1 MKKYLLLILMI
12 PLLLMAGCDSG
23 EPETFSFPL
32 AFGIAPEDGGS
43 CRLYLAW
50 PDLDSPDASEDALSK
65 DAFWDGQADRLA
77 AGVAQVS
84 VSSNRNVNMNHLKV
98 LVLDRGL
105 MDGGAYGEDLVALF
119 RENREISWNAYVLL
133 IDGEMDRLFSEEV
146 QTGTCLGIYLENLL
160 EGWNNIKSG
169 SLVTVGDLVSQYYN
183 GTECL
188 LIPIVSISENEPS
201 VESFAVVDD
210 LTDRGEASLEEVFA
224 SYDRLILYK
233 RDLT

>member
-12 PLLLMAGCDSG
+12 PLFLLAGCDSG

-32 AFGIAPEDGGS
+32 AFGIAPEDGGAS
-43 CRLYLAW
+43 HLYLAW
-50 PDLDSPDASEDALSK
+50 PDLENPDASEDALSK
-65 DAFWDGQADRLA
+65 DAFWDGQTDRLTE
-77 AGVAQVS
+77 GVGQVS

-98 LVLDRGL
+98 LILDRGI
-105 MDGGAYGEDLVALF
+105 MDGEAYGAELIAFF

-133 IDGEMDRLFSEEV
+133 TDGELDRLFSEDV

-169 SLVTVGDLVSQYYN
+169 SLVTVGDLISQYYN
-183 GTECL
+183 GTEYL
-188 LIPIVSISENEPS
+188 LIPIVSVSENEPS

-210 LTDRGEASLEEVFA
+210 LTDKGEKSLEEVFA
-224 SYDRLILYK
+224 SYDRLVLYK
-233 RDLT
+233 